1 MISEDSTNSV
11 RRLPAVQ
18 ETSDWVA
25 ERFKAVVCQ
34 AISLVEHGFESH
46 PSRIYACS
54 VATKRAKC
62 FSPACMRRSSFD
74 QSKPNLVRNEARW
87 RNSRTRN
94 VGLEAAEF
102 ERRRRSSEIKI
113 LRLRESDPDLLGE
126 NQKCQ
131 PLYQVGPTAFRSTGG
146 TSDSLHN
153 QRGYVASPLGIALK
167 ARESG
172 IQRTIYVI
180 IINLSYGSRVGLRMH
195 ESIIRFTHQ
204 TKCED
209 IRILVY
215 LNNINIF
222 QIVIANTKQNAKS
235 SFLFKIQIHISL
247 LLIQLFYIA
256 MEYLKFIIMEYK
268 FHLLAFL
275 FSCRIFKVSQAKCMN
290 FNSFRTIRVKQ
301 YYILPFIQRIK
312 YMDLQIFQL
321 QRYPRSSH
329 AEANARSNAQS
340 LQIAAANTPLT
351 ALFIT
356 QQYGNAIDHLI

>member
-87 RNSRTRN
+87 RNSRTRS

-131 PLYQVGPTAFRSTGG
+131 PLYQVGPTTFRSTGVLAAAFT
-146 TSDSLHN
+146 TSAATLHRRWALL
-153 QRGYVASPLGIALK
+153 QR
-167 ARESG
+167 RESG

-180 IINLSYGSRVGLRMH
+180 IINLSYGSHVGLRMH
-195 ESIIRFTHQ
+195 ESIIRITHQ

-209 IRILVY
+209 IRILVQFKLY
-215 LNNINIF
+215 QYILDCNSKY
-222 QIVIANTKQNAKS
+222 QTECKIVRSCSK
-235 SFLFKIQIHISL
+235 
-247 LLIQLFYIA
+247 
-256 MEYLKFIIMEYK
+256 YK
-268 FHLLAFL
+268 YTFHCCL
-275 FSCRIFKVSQAKCMN
+275 FS
-290 FNSFRTIRVKQ
+290 
-301 YYILPFIQRIK
+301 YFIQ
-312 YMDLQIFQL
+312 
-321 QRYPRSSH
+321 P
-329 AEANARSNAQS
+329 
-340 LQIAAANTPLT
+340 
-351 ALFIT
+351 
-356 QQYGNAIDHLI
+356 